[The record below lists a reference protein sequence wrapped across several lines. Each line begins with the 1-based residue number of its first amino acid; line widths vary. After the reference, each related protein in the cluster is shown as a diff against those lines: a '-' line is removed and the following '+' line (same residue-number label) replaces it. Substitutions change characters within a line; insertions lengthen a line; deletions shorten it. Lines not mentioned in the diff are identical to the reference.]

1 MGWPTVTGLEE
12 KEMADEQG
20 QSDMLAMLR
29 APLLY
34 HIPEM
39 DEVTARRDIAYRGGA
54 ENAPRMDVYTPHDLG
69 NGERRPAVLFVHG
82 GPISSD
88 LPLLPTEWGVYRG
101 YGALA
106 AASGWIGV
114 TFSHRYFGFDRLEQA
129 ADDIA
134 AAVAYVR
141 EHADGLGV
149 NPDRLCLWGFSGGG
163 PLLAD
168 VLREQ
173 PAYLR
178 CLAAYYTVMDL
189 RPLAS
194 AEEMADVATMD
205 TTMDTLKR
213 FSPVAAVEE
222 GGGRSLPLLVARAG
236 QDNPALNAGL
246 DAFVQ
251 AALAANMTLDM
262 LNHPAGYHAF
272 DTRSDD
278 ARTRAIIGHTL
289 GFVREHLGE

>member
-1 MGWPTVTGLEE
+1 MEE
-12 KEMADEQG
+12 KEMADEQN
-20 QSDMLAMLR
+20 DVLAMLR

-34 HIPEM
+34 HTPEM
-39 DEVTARRDIAYRGGA
+39 DAVTARRDIAYRGGA
-54 ENAPRMDVYTPHDLG
+54 EDEPRMARMDVYTPRDLR

-82 GPISSD
+82 GPISPG

-101 YGALA
+101 YGPLA

-114 TFSHRYFGFDRLEQA
+114 TFNHRYFGFDHLEQA

-134 AAVAYVR
+134 TAVTYVR
-141 EHADGLGV
+141 EHADTLSV
-149 NPDRLCLWGFSGGG
+149 NADRLCLWAFSGGG

-168 VLREQ
+168 ALREQ

-178 CLAAYYTVMDL
+178 CLVAYYTVMDL

-194 AEEMADVATMD
+194 AEGVAGAVAIE
-205 TTMDTLKR
+205 TLKR

-222 GGGRSLPLLVARAG
+222 GGARSLPLLVARAG
-236 QDNPALNAGL
+236 LDSPSLNAGL

-251 AALAANMTLDM
+251 AALAANMTLDV

-272 DTRSDD
+272 DTRNDD
-278 ARTRAIIGHTL
+278 ART
-289 GFVREHLGE
+289 

>member
-1 MGWPTVTGLEE
+1 MEEKEKEKE
-12 KEMADEQG
+12 KEMADKQD

-34 HIPEM
+34 HIPGM
-39 DEVTARRDIAYRGGA
+39 DTVTARRDIAYRGEA
-54 ENAPRMDVYTPHDLG
+54 ENAPRMDVYTPHGLRD
-69 NGERRPAVLFVHG
+69 GERRPAVLFVHG
-82 GPISSD
+82 GPISPD

-114 TFSHRYFGFDRLEQA
+114 TFSHRFFGFDQLEQA
-129 ADDIA
+129 AEDIA
-134 AAVAYVR
+134 AAVTYVR
-141 EHADGLGV
+141 EHADTHSV
-149 NPDRLCLWGFSGGG
+149 DPDRLCLWGFSGGG
-163 PLLAD
+163 PLLAGA
-168 VLREQ
+168 LRER

-194 AEEMADVATMD
+194 AEEMADVVTME
-205 TTMDTLKR
+205 TLKR

-246 DAFVQ
+246 EAFVR
-251 AALAANMTLDM
+251 AALAANMTLDV

-278 ARTRAIIGHTL
+278 ARTREIIGHTL